1 MTKSE
6 DIHRCGRICFAPL
19 HTTAAALIFHISY
32 SQSSFSLQPPPPHFK
47 RRSFTWLAT
56 GYWFRMSG
64 HVSGVEKGF
73 FFLLFFFCAH
83 IVLHWHLP
91 PISCFPVCTLFPAA
105 FPPHLPPTVSVSVA
119 VAAMGVYFNCV
130 DFVNDPFIML
140 LEGIPIVIVI
150 VIVVII
156 SAGLLSLFLMANI

>member
-1 MTKSE
+1 MWAHLFRSTPYHCS
-6 DIHRCGRICFAPL
+6 RINISHFIFTIVLLAPTPL
-19 HTTAAALIFHISY
+19 PRTSKGAHLPGW
-32 SQSSFSLQPPPPHFK
+32 L
-47 RRSFTWLAT
+47 LAT
-56 GYWFRMSG
+56 GSGCLVMSAELKR
-64 HVSGVEKGF
+64 V
-73 FFLLFFFCAH
+73 FFLFFFFFCAH
-83 IVLHWHLP
+83 IFHWHLP
-91 PISCFPVCTLFPAA
+91 PISCFPVCTLFPVA

-150 VIVVII
+150 VVII